1 MGRREVCVSAA
12 KTPPAARIFRS
23 AEKPVSMPDAEFRK
37 RKDGLRLD
45 LIALQQRIRA
55 EARFPVIVVLAG
67 VKGAGVID
75 TLNVINTWMDP
86 RWVET
91 HAFEDPSDE
100 ERERPPF
107 WRYWRSLP
115 AAGAMGLYLEGWYGE
130 LLGLDPARPV
140 GRGDDR
146 LRHIAAFE
154 ETLSDDGALIL
165 KFWLHLNERQQRRK
179 VEEPDGEDPVFGLR
193 PADHAWR
200 PQPPYSVYTKTA
212 AHVIAATSTD
222 RAPWHVIAGRDA
234 NHRRATIL
242 DILRQSFAHHL
253 KRRARAAKT
262 GGAKTSRAAPAAGVL
277 AELKLDQAVSDK
289 DYAEAFHALQARLYA
304 AQQAARDAKV
314 SSVFAFEGW
323 DAAGKGGAIRRLAYA
338 LSAYNYNVVPI
349 GPPTEEERAHH
360 YLWRFWRALGRAGHI
375 TIFDRSWYGRVLVE
389 RVDNLVP
396 KAAWQRAYEEINTFE
411 EQLTASGIVLLKFWL
426 HVDRAEQL
434 KRFRERE
441 KDPAKRWKLTGDDW
455 RNRRH
460 WNAYASAVNDMVKR
474 TSTPQAPWHL
484 IPANS
489 KKFARITIMETIADA
504 LEQAVVQRK
513 AP

>member
-1 MGRREVCVSAA
+1 MSDG
-12 KTPPAARIFRS
+12 
-23 AEKPVSMPDAEFRK
+23 EFHK
-37 RKDGLRLD
+37 LKEGLRRD
-45 LIALQQRIRA
+45 LIALQQKIRT

-100 ERERPPF
+100 ERERPEF

-115 AAGAMGLYLEGWYGE
+115 AAGSMGLYLEGWYGE

-165 KFWLHLNERQQRRK
+165 KFWLHLSDRQQKRK
-179 VEEPDGEDPVFGLR
+179 SDEPAGEDPVFGIR

-200 PQPPYSVYTKTA
+200 PQPPYSVYCKTA
-212 AHVIAATSTD
+212 AHVIASTSTD
-222 RAPWHVIAGRDA
+222 RAPWHIIAGRDA

-242 DILRQSFAHHL
+242 GVLKDSFAKHL
-253 KRRARAAKT
+253 KRRPAAAKAARAAAART
-262 GGAKTSRAAPAAGVL
+262 AAKAGPL
-277 AELKLDQAVSDK
+277 AELDLKQSMSDK
-289 DYAEAFHALQARLYA
+289 DYADAFHALQTRIYA
-304 AQQAARDAKV
+304 AQQAARDAEISTV
-314 SSVFAFEGW
+314 MAFEGW

-349 GPPTEEERAHH
+349 AAPTEEEHKHH

-389 RVDNLVP
+389 RVDQLIP
-396 KAAWQRAYEEINTFE
+396 KSAWQRAYDEINTFE
-411 EQLTASGIVLLKFWL
+411 EQLTRSGIVLLKFWL
-426 HVDRAEQL
+426 HISREEQL
-434 KRFRERE
+434 DRFNERK
-441 KDPAKRWKLTGDDW
+441 KDAAKRWKLTDDDW
-455 RNRRH
+455 HNRRK
-460 WNAYASAVNDMVKR
+460 WNAYLAAVNDMVKR
-474 TSTPQAPWHL
+474 TDTAAAPWHL

-489 KKFARITIMETIADA
+489 KKFARIAIMETVADA
-504 LEQAVVQRK
+504 LEKALAARK
-513 AP
+513 KNR